1 MATGENS
8 LPQSWTL
15 VVHFVSWWLI
25 AVLKSGNLNRIV
37 RLAEWA
43 LSPQDWIG
51 GTPGFGVTGTWDPVP
66 ALQLTG

>member
-1 MATGENS
+1 M
-8 LPQSWTL
+8 
-15 VVHFVSWWLI
+15 
-25 AVLKSGNLNRIV
+25 LKSGDLNRIV

-43 LSPQDWIG
+43 SPPQDWIR